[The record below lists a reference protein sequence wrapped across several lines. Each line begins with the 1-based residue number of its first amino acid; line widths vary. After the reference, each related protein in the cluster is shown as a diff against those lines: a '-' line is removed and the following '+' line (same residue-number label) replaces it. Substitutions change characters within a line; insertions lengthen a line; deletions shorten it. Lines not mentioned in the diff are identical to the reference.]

1 MSFVTSRMPSS
12 TAKPLIALLVI
23 ALLAGCA
30 GRAPA
35 PEGER
40 AEGQWNDQ
48 EDRLEALDT
57 WDLIGKASLR
67 TPQDSTSANLDWN
80 QTAHYYRLLISG
92 PFGSG
97 RSTLEGREGRFSLT
111 TAEGRFEA
119 KTPEALMEEQ
129 LGWSLPVSSLSDW
142 IRGLPAE
149 QSEHRLE
156 EDALGFPATLQQ
168 DGWTI
173 DYRDWTRVE
182 DLWLPRRLVMEYD
195 ELRVVLVVTDWQPQ
209 FDGD

>member
-1 MSFVTSRMPSS
+1 M
-12 TAKPLIALLVI
+12 AKRITTLLII

-40 AEGQWNDQ
+40 ASGQWKSQ
-48 EDRLEALDT
+48 QDRLEALDT
-57 WDLIGKASLR
+57 WVLIGKASLR
-67 TPQDSTSANLDWN
+67 TPQDATSANLDWS
-80 QTAHYYRLLISG
+80 QTLYYYRLLISG

-119 KTPEALMEEQ
+119 ETPEALMEEQ

-142 IRGLPAE
+142 IRGLPDE
-149 QSEHRLE
+149 QTEHRLE
-156 EDALGFPATLQQ
+156 EDSLGFPATLQQ

-182 DLWLPRRLVMEYD
+182 GLWLPRRLVMEYD
-195 ELRVVLVVTDWQPQ
+195 ELRVTLVVTDWQPQ
-209 FDGD
+209 LDDG

>member
-1 MSFVTSRMPSS
+1 MPLVIPRMPSP
-12 TAKPLIALLVI
+12 TAKPLIALLII

-40 AEGQWNDQ
+40 ASGQWNAQ
-48 EDRLEALDT
+48 EDRLKALDT
-57 WDLIGKASLR
+57 WVLIGKASLR
-67 TPQDSTSANLDWN
+67 TPEDATSANLDWN
-80 QTAHYYRLLISG
+80 QTPHYYRLLISG

-119 KTPEALMEEQ
+119 ETPEALMEEQ

-156 EDALGFPATLQQ
+156 KDTLGFPATLQQ

-173 DYRDWTRVE
+173 DYRDWMRVE
-182 DLWLPRRLVMEYD
+182 GLWLPRRLVMEYD

-209 FDGD
+209 LDED